1 MSKFASGKRA
11 YFISDRSGQRYRY
24 RDAKR
29 EWTGAIVGPDEF
41 DPKHPQL
48 FPVRNISDPQALR
61 DPRPDTQNI
70 FSVNVTFPTFNLTTV
85 RYVPL
90 PVMLSS
96 VGQVVATG
104 SATGEAISVA
114 ITGISAEGY
123 VGSVVASNI
132 ASATVAVTGVA
143 GTSAVGSVSVV
154 AITVYTVTVSS
165 DGYGNKYY
173 IAGLSGAAPT
183 LTLNEGSTYRFD
195 QSDSSNSGHPFR
207 FSTTSNGTHA
217 GGSEYTT
224 GVTHSGTPGSSG
236 AYTQITVAS
245 GAPTLYYYCSNHSGM
260 GGTANTP

>member
-183 LTLNEGSTYRFD
+183 LTLNKGSTYRFD